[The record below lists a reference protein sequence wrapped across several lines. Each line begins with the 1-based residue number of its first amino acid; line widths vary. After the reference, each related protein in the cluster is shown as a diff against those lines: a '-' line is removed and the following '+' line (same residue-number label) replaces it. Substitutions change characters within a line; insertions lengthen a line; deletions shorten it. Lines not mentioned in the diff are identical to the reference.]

1 MFHFFLK
8 RKRFFFFSLLII
20 LCVALITLGVE
31 KKQKQFPAEKVLQ
44 SFLSYPLT
52 LTTWI
57 FNTTSALWNGYVY
70 LVDVEKRNTG
80 LQQEMN
86 ILLLE
91 NQQLREHFLENQ
103 RLKALL
109 NFKQQFSYQMLPA
122 EIIGRD
128 PSSWFKTILVNR
140 GTETGITRGSGV
152 VSPLGVVGTVIE
164 TTLHSS
170 KVLLITDQNSA
181 IDILAKRSRVRGI
194 LEGLA
199 ENACSVNYV
208 VKSEDIQ
215 KGDEI
220 ISSGLNAVFP
230 HGILLGSV
238 AETNNT
244 PDGFF
249 KNITVVPAVDFSK
262 LNEVLIV
269 LTNQA
274 TATIE
279 DKKNLPTRE

>member
-1 MFHFFLK
+1 MLHFFLK
-8 RKRFFFFSLLII
+8 RKRFFFFSFLII

-31 KKQKQFPAEKVLQ
+31 KKQKQFPAEKALQ
-44 SFLSYPLT
+44 NFLSYPLT

-230 HGILLGSV
+230 HGILLGTV

-262 LNEVLIV
+262 LNDVLIV
-269 LTNQA
+269 LTNLA
-274 TATIE
+274 TAVIE
-279 DKKNLPTRE
+279 ENKNLPTRE

>member
-1 MFHFFLK
+1 
-8 RKRFFFFSLLII
+8 
-20 LCVALITLGVE
+20 
-31 KKQKQFPAEKVLQ
+31 
-44 SFLSYPLT
+44 
-52 LTTWI
+52 
-57 FNTTSALWNGYVY
+57 
-70 LVDVEKRNTG
+70 
-80 LQQEMN
+80 
-86 ILLLE
+86 
-91 NQQLREHFLENQ
+91 
-103 RLKALL
+103 
-109 NFKQQFSYQMLPA
+109 MLPA

-140 GTETGITRGSGV
+140 GTEAGVTPGSGV

-170 KVLLITDQNSA
+170 KILLITDQNSA

-194 LEGLA
+194 LEGRA

-208 VKSEDIQ
+208 VKSENIQ

-230 HGILLGSV
+230 HGILLGTV

-249 KNITVVPAVDFSK
+249 KNIAVVPAVDFSK
-262 LNEVLIV
+262 LNNVLIM

-274 TATIE
+274 TAAVE
-279 DKKNLPTRE
+279 EKKSLPTRE